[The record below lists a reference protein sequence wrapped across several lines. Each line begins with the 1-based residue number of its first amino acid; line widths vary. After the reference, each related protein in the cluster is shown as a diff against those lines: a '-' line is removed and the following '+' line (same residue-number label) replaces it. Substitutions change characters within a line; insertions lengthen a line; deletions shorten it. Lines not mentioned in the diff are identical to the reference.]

1 MFKNISRDKW
11 LLVLAIIGFF
21 MIMFDQNISL
31 GRLNPYP
38 AYKTDSGY
46 SLEFQVYSLNYMY
59 GAGCETS
66 AVDGMFMGDVYYQ
79 LTLDVVPDLL
89 GFVILAVFL
98 KKMGKFSKLFP
109 IASIMSWFGAG
120 LYAFIHLMPFF
131 LNGMSLTYMSFWLAI
146 AMYGTE
152 VIVGYVFVCG
162 ICDTLSGFEHR
173 AARRAISIAWFG
185 TAVLSAVLC
194 VLRWIAIISSALLV
208 VYEILLIGIS
218 ALYYYFIM
226 RESDFIVKEKV
237 IGEQEDRV

>member
-1 MFKNISRDKW
+1 MLKNISRDKW
-11 LLVLAIIGFF
+11 LLVWVIIGFF
-21 MIMFDQNISL
+21 IIMFDQNISL
-31 GRLNPYP
+31 GRINPYP
-38 AYKTDSGY
+38 AYKTDAGY

-66 AVDGMFMGDVYYQ
+66 DVDGMFMGDVYYQ
-79 LTLDVVPDLL
+79 LTFDVVPDLL

-98 KKMGKFSKLFP
+98 KKMAKFSRLFS
-109 IASIMSWFGAG
+109 IAAVMSWFGVG

-152 VIVGYVFVCG
+152 VITGYVFICG

-173 AARRAISIAWFG
+173 TARRSISIAWFG

-194 VLRWIAIISSALLV
+194 VLRWISIISPALLV
-208 VYEILLIGIS
+208 IYEILLIGVS

-226 RESDFIVKEKV
+226 RESDFIVREKI
-237 IGEQEDRV
+237 IGEQEDL